1 MVSVKLCYIR
11 LMKKILTYFSV
22 VLMMAIGV
30 TMPAYAA
37 NARDGA
43 GGGES
48 SGGCGNS
55 SAFFALRPWYYGL
68 TEEING
74 RCEVKNPADG
84 GDAKDTLPPFIWAI
98 VLNIL
103 YDVMIMVGYVAI
115 IMIAWGG
122 YLYMFSRGLPDR
134 AERGKKTLIA
144 AIAGLA
150 VAMLASI
157 IMNTIV
163 SILTNVS

>member
-1 MVSVKLCYIR
+1 
-11 LMKKILTYFSV
+11 MKKLFVYFSV
-22 VLMMAIGV
+22 VLAMLLGVGLVAPTKVMAAV
-30 TMPAYAA
+30 VENPS
-37 NARDGA
+37 D
-43 GGGES
+43 
-48 SGGCGNS
+48 CGNS
-55 SAFFALRPWYYGL
+55 DAFFSLRPWYHGL
-68 TEEING
+68 TTSVKDSNGDDKCEIGKPANG
-74 RCEVKNPADG
+74 Q
-84 GDAKDTLPPFIWAI
+84 LPQFVWSI

-103 YDVMIMVGYVAI
+103 YDVMIMVGYIAI

-144 AIAGLA
+144 AVAGLA
-150 VAMLASI
+150 ISMLASV

>member
-1 MVSVKLCYIR
+1 
-11 LMKKILTYFSV
+11 MKKILTYFSV
-22 VLMMAIGV
+22 AITMLMGVNVLV
-30 TMPAYAA
+30 PADVFAEDDK
-37 NARDGA
+37 N
-43 GGGES
+43 
-48 SGGCGNS
+48 SGGCGNT
-55 SAFFALRPWYYGL
+55 SAFFSLRPWYYGQ

-74 RCEVKNPADG
+74 KCEVKKPDS
-84 GDAKDTLPPFIWAI
+84 GDLPKFVWSI

-115 IMIAWGG
+115 VMIAWGG

-144 AIAGLA
+144 AVAGLA
-150 VAMLASI
+150 VAMLASV